1 MSDYIFSCGNG
12 EIPMKNRAYANIQ
25 TNQAKNICIGIENS
39 GIPYS
44 ANFTAEELKLT
55 YDADYRENVDEILNK
70 AQSGDYD
77 EMLREIK
84 EKREGDGYLTLLPTV
99 AHYLHTTEG
108 ALKRRPEEQQIRLCR
123 LFVNFWFADTSTIQ
137 RELSK
142 AICVNRETE
151 QSMEKPKPAEQHN
164 IEQSQAYITRE
175 TLHRQ
180 AEYIRKKQ
188 AAERT
193 ENETERNRRS

>member
-1 MSDYIFSCGNG
+1 M
-12 EIPMKNRAYANIQ
+12 ENRSYANVQ
-25 TNQAKNICIGIENS
+25 TDQAKNICIGIENS

-44 ANFTAEELKLT
+44 ANFTDKELKLT
-55 YDADYRENVDEILNK
+55 YDSDHSESVDEILKK

-77 EMLREIK
+77 EMLREIRA
-84 EKREGDGYLTLLPTV
+84 KREGDGYLILLPTV

-123 LFVNFWFADTSTIQ
+123 LFVNFWFADTPTIQ

-151 QSMEKPKPAEQHN
+151 QNMEKPKPTEQPDT
-164 IEQSQAYITRE
+164 EQSRAYITRE

-180 AEYIRKKQ
+180 AEYIRQKQAVKDKQ
-188 AAERT
+188 AAEKT
-193 ENETERNRRS
+193 ERENGTERNKRL